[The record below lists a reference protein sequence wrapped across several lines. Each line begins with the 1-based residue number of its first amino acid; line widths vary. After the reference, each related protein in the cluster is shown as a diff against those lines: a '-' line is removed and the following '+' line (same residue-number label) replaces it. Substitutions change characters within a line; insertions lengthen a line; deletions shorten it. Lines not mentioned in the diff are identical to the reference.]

1 MCIFLPVV
9 LVLEAIV
16 ADPEGLS
23 SGISEGIFCCE
34 GGVDEGTLAAE
45 DVGVILA

>member
-1 MCIFLPVV
+1 MV
-9 LVLEAIV
+9 V

-23 SGISEGIFCCE
+23 SGISEGFFDCE
-34 GGVDEGTLAAE
+34 GAVDEGTLAAE